1 VKKNCLDT
9 AVIILNNKI
18 YLIEFFKIFYKYNLK
33 NIIFIIDN
41 KKNIFD
47 LNLNKPF
54 NFNLTFLKKKKN
66 RGYFSSIKKK

>member
-1 VKKNCLDT
+1 MKKNYLDT

-33 NIIFIIDN
+33 NIIFLIDN

-47 LNLNKPF
+47 LNL
-54 NFNLTFLKKKKN
+54 KKLLILN
-66 RGYFSSIKKK
+66 